1 MSEKFPTIEAYYDA
15 LAESYAENIAESPI
29 RSLLDWPAVR
39 SLLPDVDGERV
50 LDSGCGPGTYAGWLA
65 ERGADVV
72 GVDVSSRMVE
82 IAREEFGDDATSGR
96 RTFRNPSTSPP
107 PGAST

>member
-1 MSEKFPTIEAYYDA
+1 MSEQFPTIEDYYDA
-15 LAESYAENIAESPI
+15 LAESYSENIAESPT

-39 SLLPDVDGERV
+39 PLLPDVAGERV
-50 LDSGCGPGTYAGWLA
+50 LDAGCGPGTYAGWLA

-82 IAREEFGDDATSGR
+82 IAEREFGEAA
-96 RTFRNPSTSPP
+96 TFRGPTFKNPSTLAPT
-107 PGAST
+107 GDST